1 MGKLKERQLEI
12 AFITIFSVLIFI
24 IFYTLIS
31 MNGVV
36 LGNDPAVHLEKAQVF
51 LQTGKIPLVN
61 LGWTPPLYELLL
73 AMLISLSGAT
83 GIGQQ
88 IFLVKALAVIIDWLL
103 FLSVYL
109 IGRKFFNKKIGAVA
123 AALLLMCFPI
133 YEVNAW
139 GGYTTVLGI
148 TFILLV
154 FLYLTLAIEQFGY
167 LVVTFFAAF
176 ALVLSHQLAA
186 FLAVIMLPP
195 ILIYMLIKSRGA
207 YLKVVVALI
216 LGGGIAF
223 FLYYFQAMAPYLGL
237 VIKYVFFAQTSYAYQ
252 IPYTDFSSFMY
263 DFGFIF
269 FFALSGIFISYYLFK
284 KQKKLIF
291 YAILMLGF
299 FVPLFFAESYIFGFY
314 MPFQWF
320 IYYLAPPMA
329 IFAAVSV
336 AFIEEKFMGY
346 YAKNKKSI
354 RKNWLTI
361 VTVFLV
367 VIMCLMLV
375 GRSNVVYG
383 KIMQAS
389 VFYSTTDIKALDAGV
404 WLRQNYP
411 GDATVVDTEVPG
423 SWFSTFSGK
432 NVIAQTSAAE
442 GSNAIAESVLS
453 LSYEIQSPQ
462 TLEKAY
468 EANGYIYYENYVS
481 IDQVWYRVFYSST
494 AGDFISFN
502 QNGTNYDFALSD
514 LSREVSFDDQSCPES
529 IEFTYSNDY
538 VVLTQTML
546 VQNDSYPIN
555 VSWAVSPLNSDI
567 SNVTLYI
574 TTYLDLQFHFDEFQI
589 PQLMNWV
596 NPWDVPSKTTD
607 GTKWAIVNF
616 SSSDLTDN
624 YIGLYDEQNQ
634 IACAFHFTD
643 LPDWGNIGALTNRQI
658 DAVRFQYQFN
668 EVNVNQ
674 TVTRQYQVL
683 TLTKNSFPTLQPND
697 LESLFDFKP
706 CQFTLSTSDY
716 KDYIAENNIE
726 FIVYDKNQLDA
737 QTSLPL
743 ALSFLPEI
751 AQCKFLELIYSN
763 SMYDIFKILSNYN
776 QTQVWN

>member
-1 MGKLKERQLEI
+1 MGNLKERQLEI

-36 LGNDPAVHLEKAQVF
+36 LGNDPAVHLEKAQIF

-88 IFLVKALAVIIDWLL
+88 IFLVKALAVIVDWLL

-109 IGRKFFNKKIGAVA
+109 IGRKFFNKKIGALA
-123 AALLLMCFPI
+123 AVLLLMCFPI

-195 ILIYMLIKSRGA
+195 ILIYMLIKSKGA
-207 YLKVVVALI
+207 YLKVVVALA

-223 FLYYFQAMAPYLGL
+223 FLYYFQAIVPYLGL

-252 IPYTDFSSFMY
+252 IPYSNFSSFMY
-263 DFGFIF
+263 NFGFIF
-269 FFALSGIFISYYLFK
+269 FLALSGIFISFYLFK
-284 KQKKLIF
+284 KQNKLIF
-291 YAILMLGF
+291 YVILMLGF
-299 FVPLFFAESYIFGFY
+299 FVPLFFAESYIFGLY

-320 IYYLAPPMA
+320 IYYLTPLMA
-329 IFAAVSV
+329 IFAAASV
-336 AFIEEKFMGY
+336 AFIEEKFTGY
-346 YAKNKKSI
+346 YAKNKQSF

-361 VTVFLV
+361 ATVFLV

-375 GRSNVVYG
+375 GRSDVVYG

-404 WLRQNYP
+404 WLEQNYP
-411 GDATVVDTEVPG
+411 GDATVVDTQVPG

-432 NVIAQTSAAE
+432 NVIAQTSATE
-442 GSNAIAESVLS
+442 GSNAIANSVLS
-453 LSYEIQSPQ
+453 MSYEIQGSQ

-468 EANGYIYYENYVS
+468 QANGDVYDENYVP
-481 IDQVWYRVFYSST
+481 INQVWYRVSYSST
-494 AGDFISFN
+494 AGDFISFT
-502 QNGTNYDFALSD
+502 QNDTNYNFALSD
-514 LSREVSFDDQSCPES
+514 LSSEVSFDDQSSPES
-529 IEFTYSNDY
+529 IEFTFSNAY
-538 VVLTQTML
+538 VALTQTLL

-555 VSWAVSPLNSDI
+555 VSWAVTPLNNDI

-574 TTYLDLQFHFDEFQI
+574 STYFDLQFDFDKAQI
-589 PQLMNWV
+589 PQLMDWV

-607 GTKWAIVNF
+607 GTEWAVVNF
-616 SSSDLTDN
+616 SNLDLKNN
-624 YIGLYDEQNQ
+624 YIGLYDDKNQ
-634 IACAFHFTD
+634 IGFAFNFTD
-643 LPDWGNIGALTNRQI
+643 LPDWGNIGALGNRQI

-674 TVTRQYQVL
+674 TVSRQYQYL
-683 TLTKNSFPTLQPND
+683 TLSKNSFPTLQPNE
-697 LESLFDFKP
+697 LESLFNFNP
-706 CQFTLSTSDY
+706 GQFTLSNSDF

-726 FIVYDKNQLDA
+726 FIVYDKNQLDSNIA
-737 QTSLPL
+737 SLP
-743 ALSFLPEI
+743 
-751 AQCKFLELIYSN
+751 FLELIYSN
-763 SMYDIFKILSNYN
+763 DRYVIFKILGNY
-776 QTQVWN
+776 TSG